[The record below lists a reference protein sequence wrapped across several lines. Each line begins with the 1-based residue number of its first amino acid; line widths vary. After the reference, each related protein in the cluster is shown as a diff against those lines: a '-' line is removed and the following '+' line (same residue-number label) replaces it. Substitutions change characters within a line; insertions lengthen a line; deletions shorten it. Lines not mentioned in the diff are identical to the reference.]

1 MEISGLQVGYAT
13 RSGVVGAVE
22 GVDLT
27 VAPGEVVALVGESG
41 SGKST
46 TAHAVIGLLPGSA
59 RIGAG
64 SIRFAGQELV
74 GLREKELDAVR
85 GRRIGFVP
93 QDPGVSLNPVKR
105 IGEQVA
111 ETLRAHGLATRA
123 EAAEEALRVLERAG
137 LPDPEL
143 RARQYPHELSG
154 GMKQRVLI
162 GIALSCG
169 PELVIA
175 DEPTSA
181 LDVTVQRRILDHL
194 EERTRT
200 TGTAVL
206 LITHDLAVAAD
217 RADRVVVLR
226 HGRVVEQ
233 GPAAQV
239 LVDPREEYT
248 KTLIAAA
255 PTLTSPRLRPER
267 EPVGEPVL
275 QVDGLRK
282 QFPETLA
289 VDDVSFAVRPG
300 ETYGLIGESGSGKST
315 VARLVLRLE
324 DLTAGRIAVRGADV
338 TGLRGRALR
347 ELRRRVQLVYQNPYS
362 SLDPRFT
369 VEQAVAQ
376 PAKAFG
382 MGDKASRRRQVAE
395 LLDRVAL
402 PADTIDRRA
411 GELSGGQRQR
421 VAIARALILEP
432 EIVVLDEPVSA
443 LDVSVQDQILRL
455 LVDLQ
460 TERGLA
466 YLFISHDF
474 AVVRQIA
481 DTVGV
486 LRAGRLVEQ
495 GPAERVLHR
504 PEHPF
509 TRELLDAVPGR
520 RPEGDLTAD
529 VTADLAESPGVVS

>member
-1 MEISGLQVGYAT
+1 MSLLEITDLRIAYGD
-13 RSGVVGAVE
+13 RPAVE
-22 GVDLT
+22 GVALT
-27 VAPGEVVALVGESG
+27 VAPGEIVALVGESG

-59 RIGAG
+59 AVTG
-64 SIRFAGQELV
+64 SVRFAGEELV
-74 GLREKELDAVR
+74 GLRDKELEAVR

-105 IGEQVA
+105 IGEQIA
-111 ETLRAHGLATRA
+111 ETLRAHGLADRKG
-123 EAAEEALRVLERAG
+123 AAEEALKVLERAG

-143 RARQYPHELSG
+143 RARQYPHQLSG

-169 PELVIA
+169 PELIIA

-194 EERTRT
+194 EERART

-233 GPAAQV
+233 GPASAV
-239 LVDPREEYT
+239 LTEPREDYT
-248 KTLIAAA
+248 KALIAAA
-255 PTLTSPRLRPER
+255 PTLTSDRLKTTDPAG
-267 EPVGEPVL
+267 VPVL
-275 QVDGLRK
+275 RVEGLRK
-282 QFPETLA
+282 DFGSTLA
-289 VDDVSFAVRPG
+289 VDDVSFAVRAG

-315 VARLVLRLE
+315 IARLVLRLE
-324 DLTAGRIAVRGADV
+324 DPTAGRITVVDEDV
-338 TGLRGRALR
+338 TALRGKALR
-347 ELRRRVQLVYQNPYS
+347 GFRRRVQLVYQNPYS

-376 PAKAFG
+376 PAKAFAV
-382 MGDKASRRRQVAE
+382 GDTASRRRSVAE

-402 PADTIDRRA
+402 SADTIDRRA

-460 TERGLA
+460 AERGLA

-474 AVVRQIA
+474 AVVRQVA

-486 LRAGRLVEQ
+486 LQAGRLVEQ
-495 GPAERVLHR
+495 GPAEEVLR
-504 PEHPF
+504 EPEHPF
-509 TRELLDAVPGR
+509 TRELLAAVPGR
-520 RPEGDLTAD
+520 EVR
-529 VTADLAESPGVVS
+529 V